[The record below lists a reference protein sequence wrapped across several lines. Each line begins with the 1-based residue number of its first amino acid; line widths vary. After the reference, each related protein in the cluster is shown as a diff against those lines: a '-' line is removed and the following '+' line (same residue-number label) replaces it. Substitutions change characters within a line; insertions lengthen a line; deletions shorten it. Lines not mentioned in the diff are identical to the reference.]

1 MYTEA
6 FCQRA
11 IAIVLRL
18 VVGWSW
24 RGMGCTVCFSNV
36 VVLQLKIEKII
47 INGILNCSMLFF
59 SIGTLSQLFL
69 TLCFGIS
76 IICYAQKQCSKQQ
89 PTKHVTCMI
98 ANTIQKEY
106 KTVVK
111 QLLKQAFGVA
121 ELEHEEQWN
130 L

>member
-1 MYTEA
+1 
-6 FCQRA
+6 
-11 IAIVLRL
+11 
-18 VVGWSW
+18 
-24 RGMGCTVCFSNV
+24 
-36 VVLQLKIEKII
+36 
-47 INGILNCSMLFF
+47 MLFF
-59 SIGTLSQLFL
+59 SIGTLSQLSL

-89 PTKHVTCMI
+89 PTKQVTCMI
-98 ANTIQKEY
+98 ANTIKKEY

>member
-1 MYTEA
+1 MHTGA
-6 FCQRA
+6 FCQRS

-18 VVGWSW
+18 VAGWGW
-24 RGMGCTVCFSNV
+24 REMGCTVCFSNV
-36 VVLQLKIEKII
+36 FVLQLKIEKII

-59 SIGTLSQLFL
+59 SIGTLSQLSL

-76 IICYAQKQCSKQQ
+76 IICYAQKQCSKHE
-89 PTKHVTCMI
+89 PTKQITCMI

-111 QLLKQAFGVA
+111 QWLKQAFGVS
-121 ELEHEEQWN
+121 EQEHEHWN

>member
-1 MYTEA
+1 
-6 FCQRA
+6 
-11 IAIVLRL
+11 
-18 VVGWSW
+18 
-24 RGMGCTVCFSNV
+24 MGCTVCFSNV

-59 SIGTLSQLFL
+59 SIGTLSQLSL

-89 PTKHVTCMI
+89 PTKQVTCMI
-98 ANTIQKEY
+98 ANTIKKEY

-111 QLLKQAFGVA
+111 QLPKQAFGVA
-121 ELEHEEQWN
+121 ELEHEEQ
-130 L
+130 